1 MTAPEVDLTSP
12 KGRIIA
18 AALALASER
27 PWREVALR
35 DVAERAGITLVAIR
49 EHFASKS
56 EIVAGLMRV
65 VDDAVLA
72 VAPAAAL
79 GEPKRDQ
86 LFEVIMARF
95 DALQPYR
102 TALRSISADLSADP
116 AVMRAMLSSQ
126 AWMLQAAGIDAGGIE
141 GGMRVAGLA
150 TVYAS
155 VYRTWLEDDDPGF
168 ARTMAALDR
177 RLRRGERTLSALDD
191 MGRTA
196 RGIVEG
202 IASMFGSKRQ
212 PSARASTSEPPP
224 ASAASA
230 AGNEPTHV

>member
-1 MTAPEVDLTSP
+1 MTTPEVDLTSP

-35 DVAERAGITLVAIR
+35 DVAERASITLAGMR

-56 EIVAGLMRV
+56 EIIAGLMRA

-72 VAPAAAL
+72 VAPAAAS

-86 LFEVIMARF
+86 LFEVIMARL

-102 TALRSISADLSADP
+102 TALRSMSAEVTADP
-116 AVMRAMLSSQ
+116 VLMRAMASSQ

-155 VYRTWLEDDDPGF
+155 VYRIWLEDDDPGL

-177 RLRRGERTLSALDD
+177 RLRRGERTLSTLDE

-196 RGIVEG
+196 RSFAEG
-202 IASMFGSKRQ
+202 IAAMF
-212 PSARASTSEPPP
+212 ARRKPAPASTPEPPT
-224 ASAASA
+224 AGAAS
-230 AGNEPTHV
+230 NEPRHV